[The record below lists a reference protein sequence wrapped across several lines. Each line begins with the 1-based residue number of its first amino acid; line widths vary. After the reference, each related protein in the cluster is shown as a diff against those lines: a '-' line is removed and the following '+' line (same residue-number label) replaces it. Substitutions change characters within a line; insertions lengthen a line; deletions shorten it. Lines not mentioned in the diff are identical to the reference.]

1 MIPTQ
6 AAELA
11 KEIGSKL
18 AGVAVIL
25 YGSFARG
32 KFDDRSDVDLLVVG
46 EVAEERVRELANK
59 VLKELEE
66 RGEKTWGFSFIF
78 VESIDE
84 VDPSLKATIA
94 TEGITLL
101 GRPSV
106 SAEGLEPHVLFQYD
120 VSKLSATERKR
131 FYRALNS
138 TGLSKFKWGSALLV
152 PASDAGEAEDLLS
165 GHRVARRRAR
175 VLLKI

>member
-1 MIPTQ
+1 MIPIQ
-6 AAELA
+6 AVELV
-11 KEIGSKL
+11 KEIGDRWRN
-18 AGVAVIL
+18 ATTIL

-32 KFDDRSDVDLLVVG
+32 KFDDRSDVDLLIVG
-46 EVAEERVRELANK
+46 RVEEERVRQLADG
-59 VLKELEE
+59 VLRGMEK
-66 RGEKTWGFSFIF
+66 RGEKTWSFSLIF

-94 TEGITLL
+94 TEGVTLL

-106 SAEGLEPHVLFQYD
+106 SAEGLEPHVLYQYD

-131 FYRALNS
+131 FYRALNL
-138 TGLSKFKWGSALLV
+138 TGLSRFKWGSSLLV

-165 GHRVARRRAR
+165 SHRVVKRRAK
-175 VLLKI
+175 VLVKT